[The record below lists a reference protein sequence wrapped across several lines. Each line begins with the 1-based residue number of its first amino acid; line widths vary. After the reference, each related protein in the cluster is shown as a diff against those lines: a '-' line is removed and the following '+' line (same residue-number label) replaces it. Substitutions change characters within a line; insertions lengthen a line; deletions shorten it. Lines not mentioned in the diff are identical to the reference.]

1 MQHEKCPI
9 SPLAASFWRN
19 HAWLPLGLYLVAFT
33 LLEVAGYDLR
43 IADTWY
49 SDASHGM
56 WLGEGAGKWW
66 ARDLLHTG
74 GRWAVRLV
82 AAGAIVAWAG
92 SYAMAG
98 WRRFRRGA
106 SFVAVAMLLSTSIVG
121 GLKVSTNVDC
131 PWDLAAYGGSMPYVP
146 LFADRPNS
154 LPRSKCFPGA
164 HSSSGFALCC
174 FYFLWRDRSKRLA
187 IMGLGLGLAV
197 GIAFSIGQEARGAH
211 FVSHDLTSAAV
222 VWFVQLLLYGC
233 WLRPRLAG
241 VSPDS

>member
-33 LLEVAGYDLR
+33 LLEFAGYDLR

-82 AAGAIVAWAG
+82 A
-92 SYAMAG
+92 
-98 WRRFRRGA
+98 
-106 SFVAVAMLLSTSIVG
+106 LVG
-121 GLKVSTNVDC
+121 GTK
-131 PWDLAAYGGSMPYVP
+131 A
-146 LFADRPNS
+146 
-154 LPRSKCFPGA
+154 
-164 HSSSGFALCC
+164 
-174 FYFLWRDRSKRLA
+174 
-187 IMGLGLGLAV
+187 GLT
-197 GIAFSIGQEARGAH
+197 ARN
-211 FVSHDLTSAAV
+211 
-222 VWFVQLLLYGC
+222 WLY
-233 WLRPRLAG
+233 P
-241 VSPDS
+241 